1 MGAHV
6 GMLVG
11 LRAVGVRIVFDQSAG
26 EEDHGTTLSSLASA
40 TCMLLLGRI
49 TRAFSSEVEASS
61 RQDNASNLESRAPFR
76 FYRNG
81 KGSGRRSALLT
92 RLEQACAGLAA
103 RLTTRLMIL
112 VPMMVIAQCARA
124 EDACIDPS
132 TLATTTVSITRYFT
146 ADEKPR
152 PSLEGYRATA
162 WFYGST
168 RYLIS
173 IAHFVDDV
181 PVLPRGEWRKVDVQQ
196 QDVTVQ
202 VSARLL
208 AVVRALPEGF
218 AIFELQE
225 PFPNAQTLKLREKP
239 LSRNEPVLSIA
250 YLDGLRFA
258 KGRFAE
264 IAGSSDIARDHPFAK
279 VRPGSG
285 LFEMWDIE
293 ERNNDRYV
301 LDHGASGAPIVDCEG
316 DVAAV
321 ASSIVTQGSLHF
333 AGREIRLTTP
343 WGMAN
348 NTAALIQP
356 LFDITLPQ

>member
-6 GMLVG
+6 GMLAG

-26 EEDHGTTLSSLASA
+26 EEDHGTTLSSLVSA
-40 TCMLLLGRI
+40 TRMLPLGR
-49 TRAFSSEVEASS
+49 TA
-61 RQDNASNLESRAPFR
+61 N
-76 FYRNG
+76 
-81 KGSGRRSALLT
+81 RRSALLT
-92 RLEQACAGLAA
+92 RLEQACAWLAA

-196 QDVTVQ
+196 RDVTVQ

-218 AIFELQE
+218 ALFELRE

-239 LSRNEPVLSIA
+239 LSRNEPVRSIA

-264 IAGSSDIARDHPFAK
+264 IAGSSDIPGDHPFAK

-316 DVAAV
+316 NVAAV
-321 ASSIVTQGSLHF
+321 ASSVVTQGSLYF
-333 AGREIRLTTP
+333 AGREFRLTTP

>member
-6 GMLVG
+6 GMLAG
-11 LRAVGVRIVFDQSAG
+11 LRAVGARIVFDQSAG
-26 EEDHGTTLSSLASA
+26 EEDHGTTLSSLASG
-40 TCMLLLGRI
+40 THMLPLGRI
-49 TRAFSSEVEASS
+49 TS
-61 RQDNASNLESRAPFR
+61 
-76 FYRNG
+76 
-81 KGSGRRSALLT
+81 RRSALLA
-92 RLEQACAGLAA
+92 RPEQVCAGLVAH
-103 RLTTRLMIL
+103 LTTRLMIL
-112 VPMMVIAQCARA
+112 VLMMVIAQCARA

-132 TLATTTVSITRYFT
+132 TLTATTVSITRYFT
-146 ADEKPR
+146 ADEKPL

-168 RYLIS
+168 RYLVS
-173 IAHFVDDV
+173 IAHFVDDA
-181 PVLPRGEWRKVDVQQ
+181 PVLPRGEWRKVDVRQR
-196 QDVTVQ
+196 DVTVQ
-202 VSARLL
+202 VNARLL

-218 AIFELQE
+218 ALFELRE

-239 LSRNEPVLSIA
+239 LSRNEPVRSIA

-264 IAGSSDIARDHPFAK
+264 IAGSGDMPRDDPFAK

-301 LDHGASGAPIVDCEG
+301 LDHGASGAPIVDC
-316 DVAAV
+316 
-321 ASSIVTQGSLHF
+321 LYF

>member
-6 GMLVG
+6 GMLAD

-26 EEDHGTTLSSLASA
+26 EEDHGTTPSSLASA
-40 TCMLLLGRI
+40 TGMLLLGRI
-49 TRAFSSEVEASS
+49 T
-61 RQDNASNLESRAPFR
+61 
-76 FYRNG
+76 
-81 KGSGRRSALLT
+81 GRRSALL
-92 RLEQACAGLAA
+92 RRPERAYAGLVA
-103 RLTTRLMIL
+103 RLATRLMIL
-112 VPMMVIAQCARA
+112 MLMMVIAQCARA

-132 TLATTTVSITRYFT
+132 TLAATTVSITRYFT

-152 PSLEGYRATA
+152 PSLDGYRATA

-168 RYLIS
+168 RYLVS
-173 IAHFVDDV
+173 IAHFVDDA
-181 PVLPRGEWRKVDVQQ
+181 PLLPRGEWRKVDVQQ
-196 QDVTVQ
+196 RDVTVQ

-208 AVVRALPEGF
+208 SVVRALPEGF
-218 AIFELQE
+218 ALFELRE
-225 PFPNAQTLKLREKP
+225 PFPHAHTLKLREKP
-239 LSRNEPVLSIA
+239 LSRNEPVRSIA
-250 YLDGLRFA
+250 SLDGLRFA

-264 IAGSSDIARDHPFAK
+264 IAGSSDIPGDHPFAK

-316 DVAAV
+316 NVAAV
-321 ASSIVTQGSLHF
+321 ASSVVTQGSLSF
-333 AGREIRLTTP
+333 AGRVITLTTP

-348 NTAALIQP
+348 NTA
-356 LFDITLPQ
+356 

>member
-6 GMLVG
+6 GMLAG

-40 TCMLLLGRI
+40 TRMLPLGR
-49 TRAFSSEVEASS
+49 TAS
-61 RQDNASNLESRAPFR
+61 R
-76 FYRNG
+76 RN
-81 KGSGRRSALLT
+81 ALLA
-92 RLEQACAGLAA
+92 RPEQACAGLVACLA
-103 RLTTRLMIL
+103 TRLMIL

-196 QDVTVQ
+196 RDVTVQ

-218 AIFELQE
+218 ALFELRE

-239 LSRNEPVLSIA
+239 LSRNEPVRSIA

-264 IAGSSDIARDHPFAK
+264 IAGSSDIPGDHPFAK

-316 DVAAV
+316 NVAAV
-321 ASSIVTQGSLHF
+321 ASSVVTQGSLYF
-333 AGREIRLTTP
+333 AGREFRLTTP

>member
-1 MGAHV
+1 
-6 GMLVG
+6 
-11 LRAVGVRIVFDQSAG
+11 
-26 EEDHGTTLSSLASA
+26 
-40 TCMLLLGRI
+40 
-49 TRAFSSEVEASS
+49 
-61 RQDNASNLESRAPFR
+61 
-76 FYRNG
+76 
-81 KGSGRRSALLT
+81 
-92 RLEQACAGLAA
+92 
-103 RLTTRLMIL
+103 
-112 VPMMVIAQCARA
+112 MMVIAQCARA
-124 EDACIDPS
+124 EDTCIDPS
-132 TLATTTVSITRYFT
+132 TLAATTVSITRYFT
-146 ADEKPR
+146 AEEKPP
-152 PSLEGYRATA
+152 PSLDGYRATA

-168 RYLIS
+168 RYLVS
-173 IAHFVDDV
+173 IAHFVDDP
-181 PVLPRGEWRKVDVQQ
+181 PVLPRGEWRKVDVRQR
-196 QDVTVQ
+196 DVTVK

-218 AIFELQE
+218 AIFELRE

-239 LSRNEPVLSIA
+239 LSRNEPVRSIA

-264 IAGSSDIARDHPFAK
+264 IAAGSDIPRDHPFAK
-279 VRPGSG
+279 VQPGSG
-285 LFEMWDIE
+285 LFEMWDLE

-316 DVAAV
+316 NVAAV
-321 ASSIVTQGSLHF
+321 ASSFVTQPSLYF

>member
-6 GMLVG
+6 GMLAG

-40 TCMLLLGRI
+40 TRMLPLGR
-49 TRAFSSEVEASS
+49 TA
-61 RQDNASNLESRAPFR
+61 N
-76 FYRNG
+76 
-81 KGSGRRSALLT
+81 RRSALLT

-196 QDVTVQ
+196 RDVTVQ

-218 AIFELQE
+218 ALFELRE

-239 LSRNEPVLSIA
+239 LSRNEPVRSIA
-250 YLDGLRFA
+250 YLDGLRLA

-264 IAGSSDIARDHPFAK
+264 IAGSSDIPGDHPFAK

-316 DVAAV
+316 NVAAV
-321 ASSIVTQGSLHF
+321 ASSIVTQGSLEF
-333 AGREIRLTTP
+333 AGREFRLTTP

>member
-6 GMLVG
+6 GMLAG

-26 EEDHGTTLSSLASA
+26 EEDHGTTLSSLVSA
-40 TCMLLLGRI
+40 TRMLPLGR
-49 TRAFSSEVEASS
+49 TA
-61 RQDNASNLESRAPFR
+61 N
-76 FYRNG
+76 
-81 KGSGRRSALLT
+81 RRSALLT
-92 RLEQACAGLAA
+92 RLEQACAWLAA

-196 QDVTVQ
+196 RDVTVQ

-218 AIFELQE
+218 ALFELRE

-239 LSRNEPVLSIA
+239 LSRNEPVRSIA
-250 YLDGLRFA
+250 YLDGLRLA

-264 IAGSSDIARDHPFAK
+264 IAGSSDIPGDHPFAK

-316 DVAAV
+316 NVAAV
-321 ASSIVTQGSLHF
+321 ASSVVTQGSLYF
-333 AGREIRLTTP
+333 AGREFRLTTP

-356 LFDITLPQ
+356 LFDIILPR

>member
-1 MGAHV
+1 MGAHM
-6 GMLVG
+6 GMLAD
-11 LRAVGVRIVFDQSAG
+11 LWAVGIRIVFDQSAG
-26 EEDHGTTLSSLASA
+26 EEDHDTTLSSLASA

-49 TRAFSSEVEASS
+49 T
-61 RQDNASNLESRAPFR
+61 
-76 FYRNG
+76 
-81 KGSGRRSALLT
+81 GRRSALLT
-92 RLEQACAGLAA
+92 RPEQACAGLVA
-103 RLTTRLMIL
+103 RLTTGPMIL
-112 VPMMVIAQCARA
+112 VFMMVIAQCARA

-132 TLATTTVSITRYFT
+132 TLAATTVSITRYFT

-152 PSLEGYRATA
+152 PSLDGYRATA

-168 RYLIS
+168 RYLVS
-173 IAHFVDDV
+173 IAHFVDDA
-181 PVLPRGEWRKVDVQQ
+181 PVLPRGEWRKVDVRQR
-196 QDVTVQ
+196 DVTVE
-202 VSARLL
+202 VNARLL

-218 AIFELQE
+218 AIFELRE

-239 LSRNEPVLSIA
+239 LSRNEPVRSIA

-264 IAGSSDIARDHPFAK
+264 IAASSDIPGGHPFAK

-301 LDHGASGAPIVDCEG
+301 LNHGASGAPIVDCEG
-316 DVAAV
+316 NVAAV
-321 ASSIVTQGSLHF
+321 ASSLVTQESLFF
-333 AGREIRLTTP
+333 AGREITLTTP

-356 LFDITLPQ
+356 LFDVTLSQ

>member
-6 GMLVG
+6 GLQVG
-11 LRAVGVRIVFDQSAG
+11 LRAVGVGIVFGQSAG
-26 EEDHGTTLSSLASA
+26 EEDHGTTPSSLASA
-40 TCMLLLGRI
+40 TCMLLR
-49 TRAFSSEVEASS
+49 
-61 RQDNASNLESRAPFR
+61 P
-76 FYRNG
+76 
-81 KGSGRRSALLT
+81 
-92 RLEQACAGLAA
+92 EQACAGLVA
-103 RLTTRLMIL
+103 RLTARLMISL
-112 VPMMVIAQCARA
+112 SMMVIAQCARA

-146 ADEKPR
+146 ADENPR

-168 RYLIS
+168 RYLVS
-173 IAHFVDDV
+173 IAHFVDDA
-181 PVLPRGEWRKVDVQQ
+181 PVLPRGEWRKVDVRQR
-196 QDVTVQ
+196 DVTVQ

-218 AIFELQE
+218 ALFELRD

-239 LSRNEPVLSIA
+239 LSRNEPVRSIA
-250 YLDGLRFA
+250 YPGGLRFA

-264 IAGSSDIARDHPFAK
+264 IAGSSDIPGDHPFAK

-293 ERNNDRYV
+293 ERNSDRYV

-316 DVAAV
+316 NVAAV
-321 ASSIVTQGSLHF
+321 ASSFVTQGSLYF
-333 AGREIRLTTP
+333 AGREFRLTTP
-343 WGMAN
+343 WGTAN